1 MGPTRIRPSA
11 GLVGLVAAAFW
22 ALAAADVVAQ
32 GSEESDRAAL
42 AALYD
47 ATGGAGWANST
58 NWRTSAPLGEWYGV
72 SADPNGRVTGLSL
85 ISNGLAGSIA
95 PEVGKLVNLESLRL
109 GDNALTG
116 PIPGELGSLVN
127 LESLRLDYNELTGPI
142 PGELGSLVNLKSL
155 SLGDNA
161 LTGPIPGELGSLA
174 NLESLRLGFNG
185 LTGSVPGE
193 LLSLV
198 SSRWCSTGT
207 R

>member
-72 SADPNGRVTGLSL
+72 SA
-85 ISNGLAGSIA
+85 GSER
-95 PEVGKLVNLESLRL
+95 PGHGTEPQQQRL
-109 GDNALTG
+109 G
-116 PIPGELGSLVN
+116 
-127 LESLRLDYNELTGPI
+127 
-142 PGELGSLVNLKSL
+142 
-155 SLGDNA
+155 
-161 LTGPIPGELGSLA
+161 
-174 NLESLRLGFNG
+174 GFD
-185 LTGSVPGE
+185 
-193 LLSLV
+193 
-198 SSRWCSTGT
+198 RA
-207 R
+207 